1 MCARCDAVIGG
12 LEQTMRIEESFEISP
27 QELAEKLKSG
37 ASFYL
42 LDVRENWEI
51 NLASIQDLRLV
62 VLPMSQIARLRE
74 QAFSPELSDFN
85 AEIVVMCHH
94 GVRSMQVTG
103 WMRSLGWKR
112 VFSLAGGI
120 DDYASQIDPQI
131 GFY

>member
-1 MCARCDAVIGG
+1 
-12 LEQTMRIEESFEISP
+12 MRIEESFEISP

>member
-1 MCARCDAVIGG
+1 MCAPCGAAIGG
-12 LEQTMRIEESFEISP
+12 LEQTMRLEESFEISAH
-27 QELAEKLKSG
+27 ELAEKLKS
-37 ASFYL
+37 ATPFHV

-51 NLASIQDLRLV
+51 SLASIQDLRLV

-74 QAFSPELSDFN
+74 QAFSPELSDFD

-94 GVRSMQVTG
+94 GVRSLQVTR
-103 WMRSLGWKR
+103 WMRSQGWKR

-120 DDYASQIDPQI
+120 DAYASQIDPQV